1 MLGGKIQTVKFE
13 ENTNETETADFFVR
27 YANQEVT
34 LNIAYYM
41 NGKIT
46 KTVVIW
52 LVEFPDEHSQKQMNY
67 VMNLLDEAEKIKKDV
82 EYAEKIAKE
91 KKRKNAKTRKN

>member
-1 MLGGKIQTVKFE
+1 MLGGKIQTVKLE

-52 LVEFPDEHSQKQMNY
+52 LVEFPAVFAGKLYRGNDENP
-67 VMNLLDEAEKIKKDV
+67 EGAI
-82 EYAEKIAKE
+82 
-91 KKRKNAKTRKN
+91 

>member
-1 MLGGKIQTVKFE
+1 MLGGKIQTVKLE
-13 ENTNETETADFFVR
+13 ENTSGTETADFFIR

-34 LNIAYYM
+34 LNIAYYL

-52 LVEFPDEHSQKQMNY
+52 LVEFPDNHSQRQINRAMD
-67 VMNLLDEAEKIKKDV
+67 LLDEAEKIKKDIK
-82 EYAEKIAKE
+82 YAEKIAKE
-91 KKRKNAKTRKN
+91 KKRKNAKTQKN